1 MITIK
6 HPIDFPETY
15 PLDRIGPKEQL
26 LFFDIETTGF
36 SGDTSQLYLIGCV
49 YHDGFGWKLI
59 QWFADTRQA
68 ESELLDAFFVFIKRF
83 KTLIHFNGDRF
94 DIP

>member
-59 QWFADTRQA
+59 QWFADTQTGGIRTFRCI
-68 ESELLDAFFVFIKRF
+68 LCLY
-83 KTLIHFNGDRF
+83 KTF
-94 DIP
+94 

>member
-26 LFFDIETTGF
+26 LFFDIGL
-36 SGDTSQLYLIGCV
+36 QIP
-49 YHDGFGWKLI
+49 
-59 QWFADTRQA
+59 
-68 ESELLDAFFVFIKRF
+68 
-83 KTLIHFNGDRF
+83 DRRNQNF
-94 DIP
+94 